1 MRIRRFGAALV
12 FGLAAACGGDGPSGP
27 SGPDGNTLA
36 NGSFSAR
43 VDGASFNAVAATIVA
58 SSAGQAG
65 TILAIGAGTSAGNS
79 LGFAWIDS
87 GTGTYAI
94 NQAVAANATYTEAG
108 RSWSAQ
114 FGNQGSGSI
123 VVTTRTA
130 TRVAG
135 TFSFV
140 MVPVGGGAS
149 GNKTITQGAF
159 DLTF

>member
-1 MRIRRFGAALV
+1 MRIRLFGAILIL
-12 FGLAAACGGDGPSGP
+12 GLTAACGGDGPTGP
-27 SGPDGNTLA
+27 GGDTLA

-43 VDGASFNAVAATIVA
+43 VDGSSFSAVAATVVA
-58 SSAGQAG
+58 SNTGQAG
-65 TILAIGAGTSAGNS
+65 TILAVGAGTSAGNS

-87 GTGTYAI
+87 GPGTYAI
-94 NQAVAANATYTEAG
+94 NQSTAANATYTESG
-108 RSWSAQ
+108 RIWSAQ

-140 MVPVGGGAS
+140 MVAAGGGAS